1 MKQLYTL
8 LAAVLLVSGLAAQP
22 AGWSHVQTFSVQNNL
37 AVQVTQYQLQL
48 TINTQALIGAGQMQ
62 PTGADLRFGKEC
74 SGTTLYNYWIQ
85 SGLNTTNTVVWV
97 KIDTLPAS
105 ATVNLFM
112 FYGNSAAPAV
122 SAIPGVF
129 IGPHSST
136 DSTANT
142 QLSGSANAQRGHR
155 FAPTEDILVTA
166 FGKNEPSSNPRYIT
180 LFDFNTQ
187 AILSQQQVSGP
198 SAQWSYGN
206 IANPLWLTQ
215 NTQYLLEIFF
225 PAGDDAYYFGASP
238 TMGQHIQYLDMRY
251 CNGCTQNTFPTNSL
265 GGMLYGYVDMWY
277 WTKQNLSAAPTVTT
291 SGPLTFN
298 VTLASAICAGDS
310 VTGSI
315 NVSGGASPYLYSW
328 APTAGVANPA
338 AAVTQISPSASE
350 TYTVT
355 ITDGC
360 GSLYTST
367 VSITVN
373 PLPAVTA
380 NVSDDS
386 VCIGGSFT
394 PTGGGAN
401 TYTWSGGL
409 SDNTPYTPAATDT
422 YTVTGTDM
430 NGCSATSAV
439 TVEVFALPTVTA
451 GASTDSVCLGSTFV
465 PMGGGAATY
474 TWTGGLTDNVPFA
487 PVATDTYTV
496 TGTDLNGCSNTA
508 SVSVDVLALPSVVA
522 SVTDTE
528 ICNGSSVTF
537 TGSGAQTYSWDN
549 GVTDNVSFTPS
560 STALYHVTGTDQ
572 YGCQNM
578 DSVQVIVNSNPVLA
592 VAGDTACTGDC
603 IQFNATASGG
613 APAYNYLWVPSLGL
627 DNPAIPNPIA
637 CNAATTC
644 YTVTVTDANGCDDVT
659 TVCGV
664 VNPLPSASASGPST
678 TCVTDGAYPLTGSP
692 AGGTFSGP
700 GVSGSS
706 FNPSTAGNGTHQV
719 IYTYTDASGCSAMDT
734 LSIVVSP
741 CVGIAEHNA
750 AGAEVYPNPFTDV
763 LLINLSGDVNHV
775 RMYNGLGQV
784 VFELEMNKGR
794 NEINTAELNAGIY
807 FLEIVNGNNSATIK
821 VVKE

>member
-1 MKQLYTL
+1 MKQLYTV
-8 LAAVLLVSGLAAQP
+8 LAALLLFSGLAAQP
-22 AGWSHVQTFSVQNNL
+22 AGWSHVQNFTVQNNT
-37 AVQVTQYQLQL
+37 ATQVTDYQLQL
-48 TINTQALIGAGQMQ
+48 TINTQALIAANEMQ
-62 PTGADLRFGKEC
+62 ANGADLRFGKEC
-74 SGTTLYNYWIQ
+74 NGATQYNYWIQ
-85 SGLNTTNTVVWV
+85 SGLNTTTTIVWV

-105 ATVNLFM
+105 GSMNLFM
-112 FYGNSAAPAV
+112 YYGNAAATGV
-122 SAIPGVF
+122 SGIPGVF

-180 LFDFNTQ
+180 LFDYNTQ
-187 AILSQQQVSGP
+187 AILSQQQVAGP

-206 IANPLWLTQ
+206 LASPLWLTQ

-251 CNGCTQNTFPTNSL
+251 CNGCTQNTFPTNAL

-277 WTKQNLSAAPTVTT
+277 WTKQNIATAPTVTT
-291 SGPLTFN
+291 AGPLN
-298 VTLASAICAGDS
+298 SSVTLASAICVGDS
-310 VTGSI
+310 VTGSV
-315 NVSGGASPYLYSW
+315 NASGGAAPYSYSW
-328 APTAGVANPA
+328 APVTGVAYPFNA
-338 AAVTQISPSASE
+338 TTQISPPASQ

-355 ITDGC
+355 VTDGC
-360 GSLYTST
+360 GTIST
-367 VSITVN
+367 TTVGITVN
-373 PLPAVTA
+373 PLPVVTA

-386 VCIGGSFT
+386 LCIGESFT
-394 PTGGGAN
+394 PAGGGASS
-401 TYTWSGGL
+401 YAWSAGL
-409 SDNTPYTPAATDT
+409 NDNTPFTPNTTDT

-430 NGCSATSAV
+430 NGCSATASV

-451 GASTDSVCLGSTFV
+451 ATSDDSVCLGSTFI
-465 PMGGGAATY
+465 PMGSGASTY
-474 TWTGGLTDNVPFA
+474 TWSGGMTDNVPFA
-487 PVATDTYTV
+487 PTVTDTYTV
-496 TGTDLNGCSNTA
+496 TGTDVNGCTDTA
-508 SVSVDVLALPSVVA
+508 SVSVEILALPPVTA
-522 SVTDTE
+522 SVTLAEVCSGT
-528 ICNGSSVTF
+528 SVTF
-537 TGSGAQTYSWDN
+537 TGSGALSYTWDN

-560 STALYHVTGTDQ
+560 STTMYHVTGTDQ

-592 VAGDTACTGDC
+592 VAGDTVCAGDC
-603 IQFNATASGG
+603 IQFNATATGG
-613 APAYNYLWVPSLGL
+613 SPAYDYLWIPSIGL
-627 DNPAIPNPIA
+627 NDPTIPNPMA
-637 CNAATTC
+637 CNQTTTC

-664 VNPLPSASASGPST
+664 VNQLPVASANGPST
-678 TCVTDGAYPLTGSP
+678 TCVTDGAYTLSGSP

-700 GVSGSS
+700 GVTGNTFS
-706 FNPSTAGNGTHQV
+706 PAAAGNGTHQV
-719 IYTYTDASGCSAMDT
+719 VYTYTDPAGCAAMDT

-750 AGAEVYPNPFTDV
+750 VGAEVFPNPFSNT
-763 LLINLSGDVNHV
+763 LQINLTGEENHV

-784 VFELEMNKGR
+784 VFEQVMNKGR
-794 NEINTAELNAGIY
+794 NEINTSALDAGIY
-807 FLEIVNGNNSATIK
+807 FLEIVSGSQSATIK